1 MPYNV
6 PIEITYYGFPI
17 IYRLEDRN
25 GHPTLILSY
34 RQNGKIV
41 YEHPPRRI
49 RNASIE
55 DLPQKLLEEF
65 FRHLLTPEPP
75 AEQRERGLF
84 LRRSLVNLPLAVLLA
99 ADSYTLFYN
108 PDLGRK
114 KVSIEDDERAIMLLL
129 QQEGQT
135 PWREVTPAR
144 SSRWMYGQNLSD
156 HMRISIKRV
165 MRSLFLRQAEEGII
179 EEIPWCNYDPN
190 AASRPKQNFKSLI
203 RANVDPTTLTDGQ
216 CQALLTHIDNAGQKG
231 NVSGI
236 DIALLLRLTLA
247 LPLEE
252 ICALNIGDF
261 HYLSDY
267 PNRLTVNITH
277 YIARADDQS
286 SYRIRPHTDPYKI
299 RKLPLSAYFRIA
311 FESYKRNRKTK
322 SVPLSELPLV
332 PAKNNIQRRMRPED
346 LRKELEKRFDLL
358 PHQEIIISKSK
369 HPSLHKL
376 LSKTAPRELLK
387 SGFEDEELRFLLGQP
402 PKLVSAKSYADY
414 LNEAELNKL
423 GALQDRWLGHLW
435 PERFKV
441 NANKIGKL
449 TGKNSVLRYT
459 SIQSEH
465 TQVVIQIAVPK
476 VDADVM
482 DTLSD
487 EGILLE
493 LGACYGCSGV
503 ITFSPI
509 EQGDTNDAKQ

>member
-6 PIEITYYGFPI
+6 PMEITYYGFPI
-17 IYRLEDRN
+17 IYRLENRN

-34 RQNGKIV
+34 RKSGKIA
-41 YEHPPRRI
+41 YEHPPRRVK
-49 RNASIE
+49 NTSIE
-55 DLPQKLLEEF
+55 NLPQELLEEF
-65 FRHLLTPEPP
+65 FQHLFSIAPP
-75 AEQRERGLF
+75 MEHRERGLA
-84 LRRSLVNLPLAVLLA
+84 LRRSLVDLPLAVLLA
-99 ADSYTLFYN
+99 ADSHALFYN
-108 PDLGRK
+108 PDLRRK
-114 KVSIEDDERAIMLLL
+114 RASIEDDERATMLLL

-144 SSRWMYGQNLSD
+144 CSRWMYGHNLSD

-203 RANVDPTTLTDGQ
+203 CANVDPTTLTDRQ
-216 CQALLTHIDNAGQKG
+216 CQALLTPIDNAGQKG

-261 HYLSDY
+261 SYLRDY

-277 YIARADDQS
+277 QVTCSDGQS

-299 RKLPLSAYFRIA
+299 RKLPLSTYFCIA
-311 FESYKRNRKTK
+311 FESYKKNRKTK
-322 SVPLSELPLV
+322 RVSLSELPLV

-358 PHQEIIISKSK
+358 PHQEITISKSK

-376 LSKTAPRELLK
+376 LTQTAPRELFK
-387 SGFEDEELRFLLGQP
+387 SGFENEELRFLLGQP

-423 GALQDRWLGHLW
+423 GAIQDRWLGRLW
-435 PERFKV
+435 PKRSEVSASKV
-441 NANKIGKL
+441 RKL
-449 TGKNSVLRYT
+449 SGKNSMLMYIGT
-459 SIQSEH
+459 QGEH
-465 TQVVIQIAVPK
+465 TQATIQITIPPTDPAILG
-476 VDADVM
+476 
-482 DTLSD
+482 TLSD
-487 EGILLE
+487 GGIQLE
-493 LGACYGCSGV
+493 LGTCYGCSGIV
-503 ITFSPI
+503 IFSTVDEG
-509 EQGDTNDAKQ
+509 EQNGIG